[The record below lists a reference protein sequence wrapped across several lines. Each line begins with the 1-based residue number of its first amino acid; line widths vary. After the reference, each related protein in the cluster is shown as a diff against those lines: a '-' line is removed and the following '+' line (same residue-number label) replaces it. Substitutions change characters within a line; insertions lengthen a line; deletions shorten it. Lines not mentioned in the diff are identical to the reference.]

1 MKSQA
6 TQQLEET
13 MKLGFQHHANGELEK
28 AKNLYEL
35 VLDTDPRHFNALQ
48 LLGTLCSSLKLFDK
62 AVDYFKR
69 AVQINQS
76 NYVVYNNMAN
86 ALKELGRLDEAL
98 ENCEI
103 SIGIKQDN
111 AQAFCIRGAVLQSM
125 GNYHDAISS
134 CQTAIDLM
142 PDFAEAY
149 NNLGN
154 ALLDTKDFEKALI
167 SFNQALKINPHDG
180 AVYFNRAAALQALWR
195 IDEAIQNLDLAIEIQ
210 PDFADAYN
218 NRGVALL
225 GVKRYLDA
233 LKDFEHS
240 LQLSPN
246 QADAY
251 VNRGNALRGMKKI
264 EEALMSYQAALEL
277 NPEFDYLFGTWL
289 HLKMKI
295 CDWSDFESNRDKL
308 RAGILSGKKISIPF
322 AVLSLIDDS
331 SLHLKAARI
340 YHQKNQQS
348 KIYPLSILNNQ
359 GPRKIRIG
367 YYSADFRDHATSY
380 LIAGLIESHDK
391 NKFEIYGFS
400 FGPHVVDAMHARL
413 LSSFDQLFEVSK
425 MNDQEVIDLSRNI
438 GIDIAIDLKGDTED
452 ARVGL
457 FTGRCAPVQ
466 VNYLGYPG
474 SMGLDCYDY
483 ILADKVVLPEKNHSH
498 YSEKV
503 VSLPH
508 SYQVND
514 SRRRISDR
522 LFTKTE
528 LGLPEEGF
536 IFCCFNNSYKIL
548 PQTFDLWMEILK
560 NVEGSVLWLY
570 SDTSQTI
577 INLKRE
583 AEARGV
589 SSQRL
594 IFAEM
599 MSHAEHLA
607 RHRCADLFL
616 DTLPYNAHTTA
627 SDALWAGLPIL
638 TCMGE
643 SFASRVA
650 ASLIKAV
657 DLEEMI
663 ALDQMDY
670 LTKAKELGQDVQ
682 RMALLKKKL
691 NNNLRRTNLFDTAK
705 FTTAIESAY
714 ISMHENQFT

>member
-1 MKSQA
+1 MNSKLA
-6 TQQLEET
+6 LQLEAK
-13 MKLGFQHHANGELEK
+13 MKQGFQHHSNGELEK
-28 AKNLYEL
+28 ALILYEG
-35 VLDTDPRHFNALQ
+35 VLSKDPRHFNALQ
-48 LLGTLCSSLKLFDK
+48 LLGTLCSSMKLFDK

-69 AVQINQS
+69 AIEINQS
-76 NYVVYNNMAN
+76 NYVVYNNLAN
-86 ALKELGRLDEAL
+86 ALKELGRLHEAL
-98 ENCEI
+98 DNCEI
-103 SIGIKQDN
+103 SICMNQDN
-111 AQAFCIRGAVLQSM
+111 AQAFCIRGAVLHSM
-125 GNYHDAISS
+125 GKYQEAISS
-134 CQTAIDLM
+134 CKSAIELI
-142 PDFAEAY
+142 PDFAEAF

-154 ALLDTKDFEKALI
+154 ALLGAKDFEQALI
-167 SFNQALKINPHDG
+167 AFDQALKINPHYG
-180 AVYFNRAAALQALWR
+180 EVYFNRAAALQALR
-195 IDEAIQNLDLAIEIQ
+195 RMNEAIQNLDLAIELQ

-218 NRGVALL
+218 NRGVAFI
-225 GVKRYLDA
+225 GAKRYAEA
-233 LKDFEHS
+233 LKDFDYT
-240 LQLSPN
+240 LRLIPN

-251 VNRGNALRGMKKI
+251 VNRGNALRGLKNF
-264 EEALMSYQAALEL
+264 EEALTSYRKALDL
-277 NPEFDYLFGTWL
+277 DPDFNYLFGTWL

-295 CDWSDFESNRDKL
+295 CDWSDFELNREKL
-308 RAGILSGKKISIPF
+308 RIGILESKKISIPF

-340 YHQKNQQS
+340 YHQKNQQN
-348 KIYPLSILNNQ
+348 KIYPLPVLNNQ
-359 GPRKIRIG
+359 ESRKIRIG

-413 LSSFDQLFEVSK
+413 LNSFDQLFEVSK

-483 ILADKVVLPEKNHSH
+483 ILADKVVLPEKNYSH
-498 YSEKV
+498 YLEKV

-514 SRRRISDR
+514 SRRHISDR
-522 LFTKTE
+522 VFTKTE

-570 SDTSQTI
+570 SDTLQTV

-583 AEARGV
+583 AEARGIL
-589 SSQRL
+589 SQRL
-594 IFAEM
+594 IFAVM
-599 MSHAEHLA
+599 MPHAEHLA

-627 SDALWAGLPIL
+627 SDALWAGLPVL

-650 ASLIKAV
+650 ASLLSAV
-657 DLEEMI
+657 NLEELI
-663 ALDQMDY
+663 ETDPTTY
-670 LTKAKELGQDVQ
+670 VQ
-682 RMALLKKKL
+682 K
-691 NNNLRRTNLFDTAK
+691 
-705 FTTAIESAY
+705 AIEIAQSPEKMIY
-714 ISMHENQFT
+714 LKNKLKSNLPGSHLFNTDQFTKNIEMSYFNMINSYQN